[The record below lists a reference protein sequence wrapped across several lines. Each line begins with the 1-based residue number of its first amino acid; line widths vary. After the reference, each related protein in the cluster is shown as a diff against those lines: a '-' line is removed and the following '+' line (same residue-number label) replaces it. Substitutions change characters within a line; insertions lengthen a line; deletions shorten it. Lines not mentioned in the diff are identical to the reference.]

1 MSPPFFST
9 WRAVLLALFL
19 ATALLMPVLLYAV
32 GLPPRIEVYRGIS
45 HLAGP
50 FDALRHQVFED
61 KSELD
66 MLIFGNSLV
75 RVGFEQSWV
84 RQELSRALGRPANVL
99 LSGLTW
105 QGHDMQYFVLRDL
118 LEHRKVR
125 MLVISMPA
133 RTHTQNMPHVQ
144 IFRLLRYGDF
154 PGALDGLPLRYR
166 ISLYAD
172 CVLGAPRQALNLLR
186 GNLVYPNPDRPDD
199 PHWRD
204 IGYMDSPFVPLPPD
218 HPDLQADSMIY
229 SAATRNEFQFGGPP
243 LNPYQ
248 LHFARKIV
256 ELAAAHGTRI
266 VIVHVPMA
274 SEKGETTVWER
285 ADWPELFRQNVAI
298 VGVPPAALFAGIT
311 DQQFYYFYADEHLN
325 RNGQQRFTRTITP
338 ALVKLYQDAFARN

>member
-1 MSPPFFST
+1 M
-9 WRAVLLALFL
+9 AILLAI
-19 ATALLMPVLLYAV
+19 ALLMPVLLYAV

-50 FDALRHQVFED
+50 FDALRHQAFED
-61 KSELD
+61 TSTLD

-75 RVGFEQSWV
+75 RVGFEQNWI
-84 RQELSRALGRPANVL
+84 RQQLSTSLGRPVNVL

-118 LEHRKVR
+118 LEHRKVK

-133 RTHTQNMPHVQ
+133 RTHTQDTPHVQ
-144 IFRLLRYGDF
+144 IFRLLRFGDF
-154 PGALDGLPLRYR
+154 PGALDGLPLHYR

-172 CVLGAPRQALNLLR
+172 CVLGAPRQALNLVR
-186 GNLVYPNPDRPDD
+186 GNLVYANPDTPDD

-204 IGYMDSPFVPLPPD
+204 IGYMDSPFVPMPPD
-218 HPDLQADSMIY
+218 HPDLPAGSMIY
-229 SAATRNEFQFGGPP
+229 SAATRNRFTFGGPP

-248 LHFARKIV
+248 LHFVRKIA
-256 ELAAAHGTRI
+256 ELAAEHGTRA

-285 ADWPELFRQNVAI
+285 EYWPQTLGEDIPI
-298 VGVPPAALFAGIT
+298 VGVPSATLFAGLS

-338 ALVKLYQDAFARN
+338 ALVKLYQDAYPN